1 MTCVAEK
8 PTDEL
13 KEEARL
19 HMQGNLTEEERLILA
34 LERKFFA
41 QRGSKEQAI
50 RDVFG
55 WTPTRYYQKLAALAD
70 RPAALAHD
78 PLTVKRLQRMKGR
91 RKSA

>member
-1 MTCVAEK
+1 MLVEEVSDPARSVRRMNANSLS
-8 PTDEL
+8 DED
-13 KEEARL
+13 RL
-19 HMQGNLTEEERLILA
+19 MLA

-41 QRGSKEQAI
+41 HRGSKEQAI

-55 WTPTRYYQKLAALAD
+55 WTPTRYYQRLAALAD

-78 PLTVKRLQRMKGR
+78 PLTVKRLQRMKDR